1 MSRNIKKR
9 SGRSRART
17 RPPRKVARRGKQ
29 QALGEVSQCDRSQLS
44 ESLSSDDLDF
54 IVQETGIPEELR
66 CFARQGVDIAVHL
79 LESRSWDRDASRREQ
94 LRAAAKEIARL
105 TKDLGNAI
113 YEALVDKDLFPLI
126 FEINWAPDGYE
137 GDEDDCTVD
146 LFGLMSIL
154 DDFGTEFERL
164 ASPPIKQ
171 VPNRPPGTVQN
182 PALSYAIDM
191 LYRAIVK
198 EAHGQLSLWENVD
211 RELKGT
217 LPSVLKLLHDRLP
230 DKVPGNMSYGTLRR
244 CISRA
249 KRNRWL

>member
-1 MSRNIKKR
+1 MSSKIKKR

-29 QALGEVSQCDRSQLS
+29 QALGEVSHCDRSQLS
-44 ESLSSDDLDF
+44 DSLSSDDLDW
-54 IVQETGIPEELR
+54 IVQETRIPEELR
-66 CFARQGVDIAVHL
+66 CFARQSVDIAVHL

-105 TKDLGNAI
+105 TKDLGKAI
-113 YEALVDKDLFPLI
+113 YEAIDLFPFI
-126 FEINWAPDGYE
+126 FQMDWAPDGYE

-146 LFGLMSIL
+146 LLGLMSIL

-171 VPNRPPGTVQN
+171 VANRPPGTVQN
-182 PALSYAIDM
+182 PALSYAIDG
-191 LYRAIVK
+191 LYKAIVI
-198 EAHGQLSLWENVD
+198 EGHGELTLWEDDD
-211 RELKGT
+211 RELQGT

-230 DKVPGNMSYGTLRR
+230 DKVPTNLSCTTLRR
-244 CISRA
+244 CISSA